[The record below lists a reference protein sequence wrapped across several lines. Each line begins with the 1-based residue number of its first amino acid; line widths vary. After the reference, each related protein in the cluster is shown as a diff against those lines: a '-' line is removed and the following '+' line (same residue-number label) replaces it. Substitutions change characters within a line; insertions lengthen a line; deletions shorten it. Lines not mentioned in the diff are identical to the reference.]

1 MSIVVYVS
9 FFYLSISCS
18 PSHKRPTT
26 PSYVVSIIEQY
37 CESITVIE
45 KGIIVYDVVH
55 WVNYTDVSLNK
66 NLSFPLINSSWH
78 LECELGYIP
87 DSNSSIDCVFNSTTP
102 EPVWNATFPLC
113 SE

>member
-1 MSIVVYVS
+1 M
-9 FFYLSISCS
+9 
-18 PSHKRPTT
+18 
-26 PSYVVSIIEQY
+26 
-37 CESITVIE
+37 IE

-87 DSNSSIDCVFNSTTP
+87 DSNSSIACVFNSTAP
-102 EPVWNATFPLC
+102 EPVWNAISPRC
-113 SE
+113 SK